1 MILPSIILPIPFS
14 PHLCAF
20 VPLCE
25 IPEFH
30 LKTLMFRQVL
40 LSLIAFLALG
50 HSLASAAPFVPKRDP
65 QCVAVSPSGTI
76 VATACSGMSD
86 DTFPPRPH
94 PNVRK
99 CGVIAV
105 WDVESGKRLWR
116 AETYGDITKLAF
128 SVDGSLLA
136 ASRLYESSDGIA
148 LDEVRLWDVTSGKAT
163 KILDRCHAFDFSPDG
178 RALAV
183 LSRTKCVVY
192 ALNDWTKE
200 TQVKPLGESLA
211 VAFAGDANLLCGI
224 VKSEGQYAIRLCD
237 IAKGTV
243 ISESRRLDDPFYALA
258 VSADGAT
265 IASGHDGGNV
275 VLWNL
280 PSLEVRTRMQT
291 GIKGHVQPLLS
302 PDGRYLAGGCQE
314 NGDVIIWD
322 ARTAQELHR
331 YTFEKGALRTYYLR
345 GDGDLV
351 RPEKNPTRFAFL
363 PDSNSILAGCY
374 GGIIRSV
381 DSGQELK
388 RFGD

>member
-1 MILPSIILPIPFS
+1 MMKAVNRYIILALTTI
-14 PHLCAF
+14 L
-20 VPLCE
+20 
-25 IPEFH
+25 
-30 LKTLMFRQVL
+30 TLAQT
-40 LSLIAFLALG
+40 LAV
-50 HSLASAAPFVPKRDP
+50 AAPFVPKRDP

-94 PNVRK
+94 PDVRK

-116 AETYGDITKLAF
+116 TETFGDITKLAF

-136 ASRLYESSDGIA
+136 ASRIYVTSDGIT
-148 LDEVRLWDVTSGKAT
+148 LNEVRLWDVTSGKT
-163 KILDRCHAFDFSPDG
+163 VKVLDRCQAFDFSPDG

-183 LSRTKCVVY
+183 LSRTRCVVY
-192 ALNDWTKE
+192 AIGDWTKE
-200 TQVKPLGESLA
+200 TQVKPLGGSLA

-224 VKSEGQYAIRLCD
+224 VKTEGQYAIRLCD

-243 ISESRRLDDPFYALA
+243 TSESRRLDDPFYSLA
-258 VSADGAT
+258 PSADGT
-265 IASGHDGGNV
+265 TLASGHDGGNV

-291 GIKGHVQPLLS
+291 GVKGHVLPLLS

-331 YTFEKGALRTYYLR
+331 YTFEKGALRTYYPR
-345 GDGDLV
+345 GDKDLV

-363 PDSNSILAGCY
+363 PDSNSLMAGCY

-381 DSGQELK
+381 ESGQELK